1 MLLCYS
7 IERKAGEKKKKALFL
22 SVKKKKNDH
31 LSKNNVRRTPTIP
44 VLSQMS
50 HPIDLGQP
58 GSHLALSLKSHIV
71 RGMKDIF
78 FHF

>member
-1 MLLCYS
+1 M
-7 IERKAGEKKKKALFL
+7 
-22 SVKKKKNDH
+22 
-31 LSKNNVRRTPTIP
+31 IP

>member
-1 MLLCYS
+1 MR
-7 IERKAGEKKKKALFL
+7 EKKKALFL
-22 SVKKKKNDH
+22 SVKKKKKNDH

-58 GSHLALSLKSHIV
+58 GSHLVLSLKSHIV

>member
-22 SVKKKKNDH
+22 SEKKKKDH

-50 HPIDLGQP
+50 CPIDLGQP

>member
-7 IERKAGEKKKKALFL
+7 IERKAGGKKKSFISVCKKKK
-22 SVKKKKNDH
+22 DH

-50 HPIDLGQP
+50 RPIDLGQP